1 MNIISALKDSLRA
14 NGGGNW
20 IRSAFW
26 SLVIVLIAQQIAP
39 RLVPFGVFDLW
50 QTSGDYHQW
59 LKTSTYVLLWGGGV
73 TLLFSVFSRNT
84 RAENQ
89 AAESDFIKGFFIS
102 VWAGVAEEICFRWLI
117 FIGAIPVLAILNWIF
132 FGFAGL
138 GLIELLQV
146 HILGPIANWAT
157 LGLLERYIDNPA
169 NWLIGAALMS
179 SNSMFRNGHRY
190 LGWFGFINSWFIGMF
205 MFYLLFK
212 YGLVACIV
220 VHFVYDLLIFFVRYV
235 DKFIERSFG
244 G

>member
-1 MNIISALKDSLRA
+1 M
-14 NGGGNW
+14 
-20 IRSAFW
+20 
-26 SLVIVLIAQQIAP
+26 
-39 RLVPFGVFDLW
+39 
-50 QTSGDYHQW
+50 
-59 LKTSTYVLLWGGGV
+59 
-73 TLLFSVFSRNT
+73 
-84 RAENQ
+84 
-89 AAESDFIKGFFIS
+89 
-102 VWAGVAEEICFRWLI
+102 
-117 FIGAIPVLAILNWIF
+117 LAILNWIF